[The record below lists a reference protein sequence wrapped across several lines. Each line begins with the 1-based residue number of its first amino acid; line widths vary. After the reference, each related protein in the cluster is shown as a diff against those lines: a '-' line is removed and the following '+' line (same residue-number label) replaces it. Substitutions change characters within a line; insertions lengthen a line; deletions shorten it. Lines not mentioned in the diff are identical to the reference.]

1 MRLSVSLTALLI
13 LLNSAVSLAQ
23 APNRLDVVERV
34 TREDPARFACAH
46 SGRPCEADW
55 IKAVAS
61 ALHATDEHFGLNM
74 KRDSDSQGLS
84 LDVVTWRVGPT
95 DRHVLVFDICGACG
109 SSAARPVWNEITVHP
124 IGAPGSARW
133 VKPAGT
139 VPPVDPVDPVTPPA
153 DLAPVLAALATL
165 TQKVDA
171 VAALALAARDA
182 ALDAKAEAEQAK
194 VNASDVKHVEIP
206 KVLEALK
213 GGAIPCLVGRVPK
226 TFGGSAEVTFCP
238 VP

>member
-124 IGAPGSARW
+124 I
-133 VKPAGT
+133 
-139 VPPVDPVDPVTPPA
+139 VDPVDPVTPPA

>member
-109 SSAARPVWNEITVHP
+109 SSAARPVWNEITV
-124 IGAPGSARW
+124 
-133 VKPAGT
+133 
-139 VPPVDPVDPVTPPA
+139 PPVDPVDPVTPPA